1 MVILGGCFALYG
13 LIAVGVPAVAS
24 AAVVAA
30 PATALTVSVTRR
42 AMRAL
47 VQVEALAPA
56 VAGQPFAGE
65 PIALAPPRRL
75 LGPPTDAG
83 DWIR

>member
-1 MVILGGCFALYG
+1 
-13 LIAVGVPAVAS
+13 
-24 AAVVAA
+24 
-30 PATALTVSVTRR
+30 VSVTRR

-56 VAGQPFAGE
+56 VAGQPPAGE